1 MDPNQPTQNNNIPE
15 WFQQDMNNQ
24 QAAQQV
30 AKTDNTEKKKFVILM
45 GIVFVGLVG
54 FMIFAV
60 VNSHFS
66 LNFTNK

>member
-24 QAAQQV
+24 QVAQQ
-30 AKTDNTEKKKFVILM
+30 AEKTGDAEKKKFVILM
-45 GIVFVGLVG
+45 GVVFVVLVG
-54 FMIFAV
+54 FMIFAA

-66 LNFTNK
+66 LNFNK